1 MPIHQAMAM
10 TESDATEFFNG
21 KSFKDWQK
29 GREAEM
35 KMQSAIVNRLN
46 EVIRGLG
53 IVAKSRSF

>member
-1 MPIHQAMAM
+1 MAM